1 MMTWLSKI
9 HMCWVQCVRLKVVVD
24 EVQKCFGLII
34 SYSSDNGM
42 SYQDVVD

>member
-1 MMTWLSKI
+1 VSD
-9 HMCWVQCVRLKVVVD
+9 RD